1 MMVNSEFVFFTD
13 LFSAILLLVLLI
25 AIIASKQYKY
35 YSTKALIISMSFTFL
50 AILCD
55 AINYYCEG
63 NPEKS
68 VLQLVSL
75 SVSLLS
81 INLIEAFIGMYIN
94 CYINEHK
101 KPGTHCT
108 YRFSIITGIVETC
121 CFLFTLSLLI
131 DNQIFV
137 IIDGHQTFGA
147 LHIYPFMLDALASV
161 FMIGYVL
168 SHKKIIS
175 HRDTSIILTVV
186 VFTAAGYLLDGWKP
200 GFNFSVMF
208 GMIAILLNFL
218 LVKEREVMELR
229 DADETR
235 FRNRVQAVLAISDN
249 FEIIFLVNLDN
260 GKYKVARTMSP
271 TQTLTEADFSGQ
283 EHFIEKNKDFIMHSV
298 HPDDRKFVL
307 DSLDIAF
314 LDQQFSNNSE
324 YTVSYRLLKNG
335 KEMWYKMRIRPERS
349 WPARHKVMIGIFN
362 NDAEHR
368 NEKKHEIELEKQ
380 LARYTL
386 VHNIIGSGSW
396 SFFFDSNKNIVNW
409 HYSDEV
415 IRMFGYTP
423 PAHKEFT
430 WKNLMHPD
438 DMESTINALEA
449 AIRDP
454 SGKTKVDL
462 ENRMKSKDGT
472 YHWYH
477 SSGRILLNE
486 DGSGELLGTHINT
499 DAEHEKKELEY
510 IRDQNFK
517 FNQLRSEIFNFIA
530 TKDSDPVNF
539 FNFFADRLLVNA
551 ECDEIIYRKSDG
563 YIMRRSLPGVP
574 IPSDETCQNC
584 PFMSH
589 VSKNSQLRD
598 FYCIEERTASPEG
611 RLIPADCPVKSFQ
624 GRIIYSE
631 GVPKG
636 YLALHF
642 IQKEKHFNEGEQS
655 ANIEVANLLNM
666 GLERIKAR
674 ENQQLD
680 YERYRI
686 VHDIVHSGMWFYR
699 FNKNDEVY
707 QTSYSDEFLSII
719 GWDRKNVSESL
730 AFMKEVI
737 HPDDYEKAQRT
748 FKKALADKTCQTAYD
763 MEFRMRNQKG
773 RYHWFHTAGRVIRY
787 QNGYGEFFGTHIN
800 IDSEKKRDEL
810 QAAIERARDS
820 AEAASAAKTAFLFN
834 MSHDIRTPLN
844 AIIGFTEMALTHKAE
859 QDKVDDYLTKVKSSS
874 DYLINIVNDVLDLS
888 RIEAGK
894 TEIDEKLYSIEEV
907 SANVSEINSIAAKNK
922 NITFIHSL
930 ENCTQPYVFCDAVHI
945 KQIVVNILNNAIK
958 YTPAGGT
965 IWHTVRQKLTDTP
978 DEVIVQIT
986 VRDNGIG
993 MDANFVSH
1001 IFEAFEREQNTTQS
1015 GIQGTGLGMSI
1026 VKRLTDLLGGTIDID
1041 TAPGKGTT
1049 VTVSFRH
1056 KIATAEQIE
1065 EYKAALK
1072 QKEEAEMKIDEEKLI
1087 GKKLLL
1093 VEDNELN
1100 REISEQILQERG
1112 LVIETAV
1119 DGLDAVNR
1127 IKEKGVDYY
1136 DFILMD
1142 IQMPVMDG
1150 YEATSEIRKLPGAEK
1165 LPIAAFS
1172 ANAFEEDKKRSL
1184 EAGMNIHV
1192 AKPINIKELTRS
1204 LASLL

>member
-1 MMVNSEFVFFTD
+1 MVDFEFVFFTD

-35 YSTKALIISMSFTFL
+35 YSTKALIISMAFTFL

-68 VLQLVSL
+68 GLQLVSL

-81 INLIEAFIGMYIN
+81 INFIEAFIGMYIN

-101 KPGTHCT
+101 KPGTHYT

-121 CFLFTLSLLI
+121 CFLFTLAL
-131 DNQIFV
+131 
-137 IIDGHQTFGA
+137 IIDKQVFLVIDGKQSYGD

-168 SHKKIIS
+168 SHRKFIS

-260 GKYKVARTMSP
+260 GKYKVART
-271 TQTLTEADFSGQ
+271 LADAQPLAPDAYSAK
-283 EHFIEKNKDFIMHSV
+283 EHFIEQNKHFIMEKV
-298 HPDDRKFVL
+298 HPDDRERVL
-307 DSLDIAF
+307 EALDISF
-314 LDQQFSNNSE
+314 LDRQFENSNE
-324 YTVSYRLLKNG
+324 YTVNYRLIKKG
-335 KEMWYKMRIRPERS
+335 KEVWYKMRIRPERS
-349 WPARHKVMIGIFN
+349 WPARHKVLIGIFN
-362 NDAEHR
+362 NNDVYRREREH
-368 NEKKHEIELEKQ
+368 ELALEKQ

-396 SFFFDSNKNIVNW
+396 SFYFDSNKKIFDW
-409 HYSDEV
+409 HYSDEI

-423 PAHKEFT
+423 PAKEAFS
-430 WKNLMHPD
+430 WENLMHPD
-438 DMESTINALEA
+438 DRETTLQEIHA
-449 AIRDP
+449 AISDP
-454 SGKTKVDL
+454 TGQTPLNL

-499 DAEHEKKELEY
+499 DSEHEKEDLEF

-517 FNQLRSEIFNFIA
+517 FNQLRSDIFNYIA
-530 TKDSDPVNF
+530 TTDADPVKF
-539 FNFFADRLLVNA
+539 FNFFADKLLVNA
-551 ECDEIIYRKSDG
+551 ECDQIIYRKSDG
-563 YIMRRSLPGVP
+563 YIMSRSLPGVP
-574 IPSDETCQNC
+574 VPSAETCDNC
-584 PFMSH
+584 PFMAH
-589 VSKNSQLRD
+589 VSKNSQIRD
-598 FYCIEERTASPEG
+598 FYCIEDRNSCPEG
-611 RLIPADCPVKSFQ
+611 KLIPADCPVKSFQ

-680 YERYRI
+680 YERYRM

-719 GWDRKNVSESL
+719 GWDRKNVSETLS
-730 AFMKEVI
+730 FMKEVI
-737 HPDDYEKAQRT
+737 HPDDYAKAERT
-748 FKKALADKTCQTAYD
+748 FKKALSDKTCQTGYD

-810 QAAIERARDS
+810 QAAIARARDS
-820 AEAASAAKTAFLFN
+820 AEAASAAKTTFLFN

-859 QDKVDDYLTKVKSSS
+859 QEKVDDYLTKVKSSS

-907 SANVSEINSIAAKNK
+907 SAHVSEINSIAAKNK
-922 NITFIHSL
+922 DITFIHSL
-930 ENCTQPYVFCDAVHI
+930 ENCTEPYVFCDAVHI

-965 IWHTVRQKLTDTP
+965 IWHTVRQEKTDTP
-978 DEVIVQIT
+978 GEVIVHIT

-993 MDANFVSH
+993 MDQKFVSH
-1001 IFEAFEREQNTTQS
+1001 IYEAFEREQNTTQS

-1049 VTVSFRH
+1049 VSLAFRH
-1056 KIATAEQIE
+1056 KVATPEQIE
-1065 EYKAALK
+1065 EYKATLK
-1072 QKEEAEMKIDEEKLI
+1072 QKEEAEMNIDEQKLV
-1087 GKKLLL
+1087 GKRLLL

-1119 DGLDAVNR
+1119 DGADALALV
-1127 IKEKGVDYY
+1127 KEKGVSYY

-1150 YEATSEIRKLPGAEK
+1150 YEATREIRKLPGAEK

-1172 ANAFEEDKKRSL
+1172 ANAFEEDKKRSV